1 MSKIML
7 KSGLDFKYG
16 FYFENVCEAL
26 VWHAVTQNINM
37 THLQINCQPLQDHL
51 WKQHR
56 NPIGCIYHR
65 VHDWFWE
72 P

>member
-1 MSKIML
+1 
-7 KSGLDFKYG
+7 
-16 FYFENVCEAL
+16 
-26 VWHAVTQNINM
+26 M